1 VEVGRDFNPLLEDI
15 CELVRE
21 YGVEAVAV
29 AMTAGTTDEGN
40 IDPVDEFCEVC
51 RDTEVPIHVDAAYG
65 GLIAPFL
72 RKHGYRIPR
81 FDFSLRSVYS
91 ITIDLHKLITPVPG
105 SALLQRSRE
114 LQELATFESP
124 YMPLGRQ
131 RTLLC
136 TRTGGIV
143 TSTWGV
149 LKVLGY
155 EGIEKLAL
163 NLMERTKY
171 LS

>member
-15 CELVRE
+15 CELARK
-21 YGVEAVAV
+21 YGDEVVAV
-29 AMTAGTTDEGN
+29 VMTAGTTDVGS
-40 IDPVDEFCEVC
+40 IDPVDEFCEIC

-91 ITIDLHKLITPVPG
+91 ITVDLHKLITPVPG

-131 RTLLC
+131 RTLLG
-136 TRTGGIV
+136 TRTGGIAA
-143 TSTWGV
+143 STWAV